1 MISSLWIAKTGLD
14 AQQTN
19 MDVIANN
26 LANVST
32 NGFKRQRAVFEDL
45 LYQTIRQPGAQSS
58 EQTTLP
64 SGLQI
69 GTGVRPVATERL
81 HSQGNLSQTN
91 NSKDVAIKG
100 QGFFQVMLPDGSSA
114 YTRDGSF
121 QVDQNGQLVTAGG
134 FQVQPAITIPANALS
149 ITIGRDG
156 VVSVTQQ
163 GQAAPV
169 QVGQLNLTT
178 FMNDTGLE
186 SIGEN
191 LYTETQSSGAPNES
205 TPGLNGAGLLYQGY
219 VETSNVNVAEE
230 LVNMIQVQRAYEINS
245 KPAVL
250 QNTKNKGD
258 VAIGATVTD
267 ASAVLAT
274 DYKISFDNNQWQVTR
289 LASNTTFTVT
299 PDANGKVA
307 FDGLELTFT
316 GTPAVNDSFTLKPV
330 SDAIVNMDVL
340 ITDEAKIA
348 MASEEDA
355 GDSDNR
361 NGQAL
366 LDLQSNSKTVG
377 GAKSFNDA
385 YASLVSD
392 IGNKTATLKTSST
405 TQGNVVTQLSN
416 QQQSISG
423 VNLDEE
429 YGNLQRFQQYYLAN
443 AQVLQTANAIFD
455 ALINIR

>member
-26 LANVST
+26 TANVST

-100 QGFFQVMLPDGSSA
+100 QGFSSHA
-114 YTRDGSF
+114 AGRYVCLYPRRLF
-121 QVDQNGQLVTAGG
+121 RVDQNGQLVTAGG

-191 LYTETQSSGAPNES
+191 LYIETQSSGAPNES

-245 KPAVL
+245 KAV
-250 QNTKNKGD
+250 
-258 VAIGATVTD
+258 
-267 ASAVLAT
+267 
-274 DYKISFDNNQWQVTR
+274 
-289 LASNTTFTVT
+289 
-299 PDANGKVA
+299 
-307 FDGLELTFT
+307 
-316 GTPAVNDSFTLKPV
+316 
-330 SDAIVNMDVL
+330 
-340 ITDEAKIA
+340 
-348 MASEEDA
+348 
-355 GDSDNR
+355 
-361 NGQAL
+361 
-366 LDLQSNSKTVG
+366 
-377 GAKSFNDA
+377 
-385 YASLVSD
+385 
-392 IGNKTATLKTSST
+392 ST
-405 TQGNVVTQLSN
+405 TDQMLQKLTQL
-416 QQQSISG
+416 
-423 VNLDEE
+423 
-429 YGNLQRFQQYYLAN
+429 
-443 AQVLQTANAIFD
+443 
-455 ALINIR
+455 